1 MINYI
6 KQFEDGS
13 TQATVNKPSWGMYEK
28 TSADDNRDVYIDGKW
43 YPTSGGELIT
53 NGTFDTDVSGWT
65 VNSGTAIWESG
76 QMKTSSSSNVVQSVP
91 TIIGETYTAKGTA
104 TYISGGNC
112 GFNINGDIY
121 YINASSYDLDIEFI
135 ATASTTEVLCWA
147 GTSGVAYFDNIS
159 VYKTKP
165 TLGEPY
171 NHQFTYASKDGKLLG
186 VEVANGQPV
195 DLHYDEYAP
204 TLVEDTIQADT
215 MLSDNFVG
223 KNACT
228 AWVNFDGTTTPPTIR
243 DSFNVSD
250 VVRTSTGKY
259 VVNFTTDM
267 DTTSYGANISH
278 DDGFTQDTNGG
289 EQYSDK
295 TISSVKCSTY
305 ITSSSVGRDAENIT
319 LHIIGGKN

>member
-13 TQATVNKPSWGMYEK
+13 TQATVNKPVWGEVSA
-28 TSADDNRDVYIDGKW
+28 TSDY
-43 YPTSGGELIT
+43 YL
-53 NGTFDTDVSGWT
+53 NGQWF
-65 VNSGTAIWESG
+65 NS
-76 QMKTSSSSNVVQSVP
+76 
-91 TIIGETYTAKGTA
+91 
-104 TYISGGNC
+104 
-112 GFNINGDIY
+112 
-121 YINASSYDLDIEFI
+121 
-135 ATASTTEVLCWA
+135 
-147 GTSGVAYFDNIS
+147 SGV
-159 VYKTKP
+159 VYTP
-165 TLGEPY
+165 
-171 NHQFTYASKDGKLLG
+171 QFTYASKDGKLLG